1 MVIANFKDGEL
12 KTQTA
17 PMHQWDYGQRLRIQ
31 GLKLP
36 SAIEIHFAEANAAS
50 ATTRLGITADGVTDV
65 PIPDQLFEQKE
76 TVLAY
81 VYLSDET
88 SGLTIY
94 KITIPVIERA
104 KPEEWTEPETRE
116 IFEEALEQ
124 LRKDIEAVDGLKNNS
139 VAEINTAKNTAITEI
154 KEQQALENSATIAEA
169 IAYINGEQDSSKKEK
184 RITLEALAAIV
195 DEIKDNVLGGLVFK
209 LTEDGMIN
217 IKEKDEEEED

>member
-12 KTQTA
+12 KTQTT
-17 PMHQWDYGQRLRIQ
+17 PMHQWDYGQKLRIQ